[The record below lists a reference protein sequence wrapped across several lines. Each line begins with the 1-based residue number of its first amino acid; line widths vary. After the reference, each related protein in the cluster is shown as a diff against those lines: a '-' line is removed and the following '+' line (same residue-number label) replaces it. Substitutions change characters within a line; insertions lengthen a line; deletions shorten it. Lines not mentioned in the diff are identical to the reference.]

1 MSRLAVWYLFVVI
14 FSSMAVAHPASAA
27 EPETR
32 GDPKTTYDQS
42 ENQAHSGKGAQ
53 DSQTLSTSSQT
64 STSSSSTPEGHWLIR
79 QIKTSTGGRWTLYEN
94 GEVKQV
100 EGL

>member
-1 MSRLAVWYLFVVI
+1 MRQTRWYL
-14 FSSMAVAHPASAA
+14 VAALLGLTLAQPASAA

-42 ENQAHSGKGAQ
+42 ENQAHSSKDAQ
-53 DSQTLSTSSQT
+53 DSEALSTSSQT
-64 STSSSSTPEGHWLIR
+64 SASSSSAPEGHWLIR
-79 QIKTSTGGRWTLYEN
+79 QVKTSTGGRWTLYEN